1 MKQKVLIQ
9 VVFQHYKGEYKKKFI
24 EGIRFTQNLA
34 LSKNYFYIVDL
45 SNFYF
50 GKNFEFDT
58 DIKKL
63 GIAYFKPQNIFELY
77 KFTKNKF
84 VYAFGLDNCN
94 YKLLFIFIITNL
106 LKIKL
111 IFINYFGFFPQSN
124 HNRISKKINASFKY
138 SYHRFN
144 YFFFR
149 ILSILRITSRIHM
162 CFEASESRIKNIKD
176 SLSHKIDKKLNLKIF
191 SYMEN
196 IYRIN
201 SVYYDGFLTRK
212 EKDQKN
218 DFILFIDNG
227 FDHPDR
233 IKNDRKILDQ
243 ERDNYYKNLF
253 YFLLKIKKIYNL
265 EIYYCKHPKSNYPKN
280 EYFAQIE
287 KEFFFPQSSTIDLI
301 SSSRFVIFSET
312 TLINQIILKKKKI
325 ILLNSKFLGNYYS
338 SKVNSIKNE
347 IDLFYLSLENL
358 DLITKDKLEY
368 EMKKKIMLYDKF
380 ISKNI
385 ISEKDIFSYEQIK
398 KFLLIE

>member
-1 MKQKVLIQ
+1 MKDKTLLTIVYDFIS
-9 VVFQHYKGEYKKKFI
+9 GEGKIKFI
-24 EGIRFTQNLA
+24 EEL
-34 LSKNYFYIVDL
+34 NYFNKINSHSQKKILLDL
-45 SNFYF
+45 SNFCSGKDFQFDQDFRELDLYYF
-50 GKNFEFDT
+50 RPCNF
-58 DIKKL
+58 L
-63 GIAYFKPQNIFELY
+63 ELY
-77 KFTKNKF
+77 KFSKKRDI
-84 VYAFGLDNCN
+84 YAFGLDNCS
-94 YKLLFIFIITNL
+94 FRL
-106 LKIKL
+106 LKIFLLLKLLKFKL
-111 IFINYFGFFPQSN
+111 IFVNRFGFFPQSYQDKKF
-124 HNRISKKINASFKY
+124 IKSKNFFIYKKNKINY
-138 SYHRFN
+138 L
-144 YFFFR
+144 FFR
-149 ILSILRITSRIHM
+149 ILSLLRIIPVIKYY
-162 CFEASESRIKNIKD
+162 FEASQSRIDTINNSI
-176 SLSHKIDKKLNLKIF
+176 SNNLDKQLNFKLF
-191 SYMEN
+191 SYFEN
-196 IYRIN
+196 IVRIN

-212 EKDQKN
+212 ENAQKD

-233 IKNDRKILDQ
+233 INNDSKILIQ

-368 EMKKKIMLYDKF
+368 EMKKKIMLYDEF

-385 ISEKDIFSYEQIK
+385 ISEKNIFSFEQIK

>member
-9 VVFQHYKGEYKKKFI
+9 IVFEHFEGEYKKKFI
-24 EGIRFTQNLA
+24 EGIKYNQNLA
-34 LSKNYFYIVDL
+34 LKKDDFFLIDL
-45 SNFYF
+45 SNFYL
-50 GKNFEFDT
+50 GKNFDFDT
-58 DIKKL
+58 EIKEL
-63 GIAYFKPQNIFELY
+63 GIAYVKPRNIFELY
-77 KFTKNKF
+77 NFAKNKDI
-84 VYAFGLDNCN
+84 YAFGLDNCN
-94 YKLLFIFIITNL
+94 YKLLYIFIITNL

-111 IFINYFGFFPQSN
+111 IFINYFGFFPQSDY
-124 HNRISKKINASFKY
+124 NRELEKLTAVFKY
-138 SYHRFN
+138 SYQRFN

-149 ILSILRITSRIHM
+149 ILSFLRITSRIHM
-162 CFEASESRIKNIKD
+162 CFEASESRINNIKE
-176 SLSHKIDKKLNLKIF
+176 SFSYKIDKKLNLKIF

-201 SVYYDGFLTRK
+201 SIYYDEFLTRK

-233 IKNDRKILDQ
+233 INNDSKILNK

-253 YFLLKIKKIYNL
+253 YFLLKIKKIYNV

-301 SSSRFVIFSET
+301 SSSRFIIFSET

-325 ILLNSKFLGNYYS
+325 ILLNSKFLGNYYG

-358 DLITKDKLEY
+358 DLITKDKLEN
-368 EMKKKIMLYDKF
+368 EMKKKIILYDKF

-385 ISEKDIFSYEQIK
+385 ISKKNISSFEQIK
-398 KFLLIE
+398 KFLLIK